1 MSKITEKAKVFADI
15 LAIAGVEEKD
25 VIPFKKPK
33 NDFQRGLNA
42 AAKLMLIAEVLNEG
56 WEADW
61 NDRTQVKY
69 YPWLYYAGG
78 GSGFSYHDYGYAG
91 SDSFVGSRLVF
102 RTRELAKY
110 AATQFIDIYND
121 FFQKSK

>member
-1 MSKITEKAKVFADI
+1 MSEITKKAKTFADI

-42 AAKLMLIAEVLNEG
+42 AAKLMLIADVLNEG

-78 GSGFSYHDYGYAG
+78 GSGFSYVVYGCDNLY
-91 SDSFVGSRLVF
+91 SYVGSRLVF

-110 AATQFIDIYND
+110 AATQFIDIYNE